1 MNNKVSQVMK
11 FIVCAGI
18 VIGAPFLASA
28 AVDSLIVKLNRELEI
43 AACEKTAALD
53 KIIKECR

>member
-1 MNNKVSQVMK
+1 MKK
-11 FIVCAGI
+11 FIFCAG
-18 VIGAPFLASA
+18 VLFCAPFVASF
-28 AVDSLIVKLNRELEI
+28 AVDVAVAKVEHHMQI

>member
-18 VIGAPFLASA
+18 VIGAPFVASF
-28 AVDSLIVKLNRELEI
+28 AVDVAVKKVEHHMQI
-43 AACEKTAALD
+43 AACEKTAQLD
-53 KIIKECR
+53 KITKECK